1 MLTPRITLLTA
12 CSVILAACS
21 TAPVQEQAQETQPMN
36 SHIPQA
42 QAPTYITQQRPAQ
55 GMTAQQYAMQQRQ
68 REAQQ
73 QLAMNARRQA
83 QQQASARPPVQTE
96 RSATMPRPSLRRRPP
111 ILEQQRQAQQEPSMI
126 AQAPRLIQRPIMRPA
141 PPRNMAPPPSS
152 GTVQFAA
159 GRMYTGPGQFNR
171 LPDVVAAKLR
181 ADGIAEHG
189 FSAYVRPASA
199 GAPALLTANAD
210 MPRNPASTMKL
221 VTTYTTLGVLGP
233 DYRWPTEIYTAGA
246 VNGGVLYGDVIIKGY
261 GDPTF
266 SENDFRNLLQA
277 LRGRGINAIKGNLI
291 ADSTFFS
298 VPNTNEGA
306 FDGNVGASYNAIP
319 EAILYQERGGC
330 YEFTNLKG
338 KIERIC
344 PVLPTNA
351 SARADLNTNL
361 FGGFWKIWVGEMR
374 GRMDGQFVRGVTP
387 SNAQLVYTNMSRP
400 ARDIIMEVN
409 KDSNNVMARQ
419 LLLSVG
425 AKQFGAPGTPQKG
438 AQAVGQFL
446 ESRGLSFDELR
457 IENGSGLSRIER
469 ISARHMGEL
478 LADAYNSPYRN
489 EFMNSLA
496 VLGVDG
502 TLKNRMKGSPLTG
515 RGKFKTGT
523 LRDVR
528 ALAGYLQAANGQTY
542 IVSVLHND
550 PRARTQRDAQDEL
563 VEWVYWGPRNNYAM
577 AY

>member
-1 MLTPRITLLTA
+1 MLTPRITLLAA
-12 CSVILAACS
+12 CSIMLAACS
-21 TAPVQEQAQETQPMN
+21 SAPVQEEPAQETRPVSSQ
-36 SHIPQA
+36 IPEA
-42 QAPTYITQQRPAQ
+42 QAPTYITQNRPAP
-55 GMTAQQYAMQQRQ
+55 GVTAQQYAMRQRQ

-73 QLAMNARRQA
+73 LAMNAPRQA
-83 QQQASARPPVQTE
+83 PQPVQQAQPVPAARPQV
-96 RSATMPRPSLRRRPP
+96 MPRPLVQRRPP
-111 ILEQQRQAQQEPSMI
+111 ILERQAQQEAPAALPERNVVVRRPLI
-126 AQAPRLIQRPIMRPA
+126 RQA
-141 PPRNMAPPPSS
+141 PRNMAPPPSA

-159 GRMYTGPGQFNR
+159 SRMYTGPGQFTQ

-181 ADGIAEHG
+181 ADGISEQG
-189 FSAYVRPASA
+189 FSAYVRPAVA

-210 MPRNPASTMKL
+210 ASRSPASTMKL
-221 VTTYTTLGVLGP
+221 LTTYTTLGVLGP
-233 DYRWPTEIYTAGA
+233 DYRWPTEIYAAGA
-246 VNGGVLYGDVIIKGY
+246 VNGGVLYGDVVIKGY
-261 GDPTF
+261 GDPSF
-266 SENDFRNLLQA
+266 SENDLRSLLQA
-277 LRGRGINAIKGNLI
+277 LRGRGINVIKGNLI

-306 FDGNVGASYNAIP
+306 FDGNAGADYNAIP

-344 PVLPTNA
+344 PVLPSNA
-351 SARADLNTNL
+351 RARADLNTNL

-374 GRMDGQFVRGVTP
+374 GQMEGQFVRGITP
-387 SNAQLVYTNMSRP
+387 QNAQLIYTSMSRP
-400 ARDIIMEVN
+400 AREIIIEVN

-446 ESRGLSFDELR
+446 ESRGLNFDELR

-489 EFMNSLA
+489 DLMNSLA

-528 ALAGYLQAANGQTY
+528 AIAGYLQAANGQTY
-542 IVSVLHND
+542 IISVLHND

-577 AY
+577 AN